1 MLPNL
6 VSPTK
11 TILKERKKSFIDM
24 CESRCRNFNVSNK
37 NLGVWIRAYHFNLPL
52 YIYFAILLCNKSIA
66 TISLI
71 HAFII
76 IFLFIYLDGC
86 WLSMLEKRI
95 CDDDINIVDFW
106 IEWSGTKIAYHDEKI
121 LRKQRL
127 KATMIIGSS
136 WLFLTLLTYYLRFLK
151 TSN

>member
-24 CESRCRNFNVSNK
+24 CESRCKNFNVSDK

-95 CDDDINIVDFW
+95 CDDDINSALMIFGLNGRVPKLH
-106 IEWSGTKIAYHDEKI
+106 IMTKKI

-136 WLFLTLLTYYLRFLK
+136 WLFLTLLTYYLKFLHI
-151 TSN
+151 